1 MKNYNI
7 ATNKNGLINN
17 VARQAIER
25 QKNLPAGMRQEV
37 VIDIRGQHVT
47 QRQKDTIIQGIVQK
61 SNGAISPT
69 DIGFKTK

>member
-37 VIDIRGQHVT
+37 VIDIRG
-47 QRQKDTIIQGIVQK
+47 
-61 SNGAISPT
+61 
-69 DIGFKTK
+69 